1 LTKKLAIYGAG
12 GFGREIT
19 LMINQ
24 INQNRPAW
32 NLLGFFDD
40 TVKGMINGYPVLGNL
55 VALNNWNTHLAVAIA
70 IASPDVR
77 KKIKESIN
85 NPLISFPTLV
95 HPMSQTGDDNNS
107 MGEGCLL
114 TSSCILTTNVHLK
127 DFVIVSSLTFI
138 GHDATIGSYTSI
150 MPHVGLSGSVN
161 IGESCFIGASAC
173 VLQNLNIGD
182 HVTVGAGALVT
193 KNVDSNCTVIGVP
206 AVNR

>member
-1 LTKKLAIYGAG
+1 LIKKLAIYGAG
-12 GFGREIT
+12 GFGCEIA

-24 INQNRPAW
+24 INQIKPEW

-40 TVKGMINGYPVLGNL
+40 TMKGIINGYPVLGNL
-55 VALNNWNTHLAVAIA
+55 VKLNSWDTQLSVAIA
-70 IASPDVR
+70 IANPDVR
-77 KKIKESIN
+77 KKIKERIN
-85 NPLISFPTLV
+85 NRLISFPTLV
-95 HPMSQTGDDNNS
+95 HPMSQTGDDNNTI
-107 MGEGCLL
+107 GEGCLL

-127 DFVIVSSLTFI
+127 DFVIVSSLEFI
-138 GHDATIGSYTSI
+138 GHDVMIGSYTSI
-150 MPHVGLSGSVN
+150 MPHVGLSGCVN

-193 KNVDSNCTVIGVP
+193 KNVDSNCTMIGVP

>member
-1 LTKKLAIYGAG
+1 MTKKLAIYGAG
-12 GFGREIT
+12 GFGREIA

-24 INQNRPAW
+24 INQNKPEW

-40 TVKGMINGYPVLGNL
+40 TVKGMVNGYPLLGDL
-55 VALNNWNTHLAVAIA
+55 LKLNSWETPLSVAIA
-70 IASPDVR
+70 IANPDVR
-77 KKIKESIN
+77 KKIRTSVIN
-85 NPLISFPTLV
+85 PMISFPTLI
-95 HPMSQTGDDNNS
+95 HPMSQTGDDNNT

-114 TSSCILTTNVHLK
+114 TSGCILTTNVHLK
-127 DFVIVSSLTFI
+127 NFVIVSSLTFI

-206 AVNR
+206 AVSR

>member
-1 LTKKLAIYGAG
+1 
-12 GFGREIT
+12 
-19 LMINQ
+19 MI
-24 INQNRPAW
+24 
-32 NLLGFFDD
+32 D
-40 TVKGMINGYPVLGNL
+40 GYPVLGDL
-55 VALNNWNTHLAVAIA
+55 VKLNSWDTQLSIALAIA
-70 IASPDVR
+70 NPDVR
-77 KKIKESIN
+77 KKIRENIN
-85 NPLISFPTLV
+85 NPMISFPTLI
-95 HPMSQTGDDNNS
+95 HPLSQTGDDNNT

-114 TSSCILTTNVHLK
+114 TSSCILTINVHLK

>member
-1 LTKKLAIYGAG
+1 LTKELAIYGAG
-12 GFGREIT
+12 GFGREIA

-24 INQNRPAW
+24 INQYKPEW

-40 TVKGMINGYPVLGNL
+40 KVKGMVDSYSILGDL
-55 VALNNWNTHLAVAIA
+55 IRLNNWNTPLAIAIA

-77 KKIKESIN
+77 RKIKEGIN
-85 NPLISFPTLV
+85 NPLISFPTLI
-95 HPMSQTGDDNNS
+95 HPMSQTGDDNNT

-114 TSSCILTTNVHLK
+114 TSGCILTTNVHLK
-127 DFVIVSSLTFI
+127 DFVIVSSFTFI
-138 GHDATIGSYTSI
+138 GHDVTIGSYTSI
-150 MPHVGLSGSVN
+150 MPHVGLSGSVT

-173 VLQNLNIGD
+173 ILQNLNIGD